1 MKSPAALVLFLA
13 ATPLLAQRDF
23 SATKIEVQNISG
35 PVYMLTGAGG
45 NIGFS
50 SGDDGIVIIDDQ
62 FAPLAP
68 RLQEAIEKVAK
79 QPFRFILNTHFHG
92 DHTGSNAHFAQLAPI
107 VAHSNVRKRLEGQ
120 LGDAESG
127 VTPKSLP
134 MVTYEDGVSIFM
146 NGEEV
151 RVIHMPPGHTDSDS
165 IVWFTKSNVVHM
177 GDDFFQGHFPYID
190 LESGGRVDGMIAA
203 IDRVVS
209 LVPAN
214 TKVIPGHGALSDV
227 PALKAYATMLRE
239 TSAIVRKGLRAGKSA
254 QQLKDEKALAAY
266 DAFSWEFVS
275 SDGFIDTLV
284 KDAGTKVKTK
294 S

>member
-1 MKSPAALVLFLA
+1 MKRVLVA
-13 ATPLLAQRDF
+13 ATLLVAASAFAQQDLSQAEIRVENV
-23 SATKIEVQNISG
+23 AG

-45 NIGFS
+45 NIGFTA
-50 SGDDGIVIIDDQ
+50 GADGIVVIDDQ

-107 VAHSNVRKRLEGQ
+107 VAHTNVRKRLESQ
-120 LGDAESG
+120 LGDEKSG

-134 MVTYEDGVSIFM
+134 MMTYEDGVSIYV

-151 RVIHMPPGHTDSDS
+151 RVIHMPPGHTDGDS

-177 GDDFFQGHFPYID
+177 GDDFFNGMFPFVD
-190 LESGGRVDGMIAA
+190 LDSGGSVDGMLTAVE
-203 IDRVVS
+203 RVIKM
-209 LVPAN
+209 VPADA
-214 TKVIPGHGALSDV
+214 KVIPGHGPLSDI
-227 PALKAYATMLRE
+227 AGLRTFAAMLRD
-239 TSAIVRKGLRAGKSA
+239 TSSIVRAGLRSGKSA
-254 QQLKDEKALAAY
+254 QQLKDAKVLAKY
-266 DAFSWEFVS
+266 DSWASRFVPV
-275 SDGFIDTLV
+275 DRFIDTIV
-284 KDAGTKVKTK
+284 RDSQGKVRAK